1 MINTNTQLANVKES
15 RASCRAEV
23 GRALGETAELEVLTE
38 NDVGSIFQ
46 FLLDYGLP
54 DENESVQLNMTEA
67 GMAMCVAF
75 CSIFLSGLFCLVETK
90 IFFTHFLF
98 FIFFIFSSFL
108 VFPFLPCSLLF
119 FFIGVMHM
127 EKI

>member
-1 MINTNTQLANVKES
+1 M
-15 RASCRAEV
+15 

-75 CSIFLSGLFCLVETK
+75 CSISFFFCFLSCSDQ
-90 IFFTHFLF
+90 FL
-98 FIFFIFSSFL
+98 IFSFFSFFSFFLSFL
-108 VFPFLPCSLLF
+108 VFSFLPCSLLF
-119 FFIGVMHM
+119 FFTGVMHM

>member
-1 MINTNTQLANVKES
+1 M
-15 RASCRAEV
+15 

-75 CSIFLSGLFCLVETK
+75 CSIFLFFLLFVLFRP
-90 IFFTHFLF
+90 ISHFFIF

-108 VFPFLPCSLLF
+108 VFPFLFFPVPLLF
-119 FFIGVMHM
+119 FFTGVMHM

>member
-1 MINTNTQLANVKES
+1 M
-15 RASCRAEV
+15 

-75 CSIFLSGLFCLVETK
+75 CSISFFFCFLSCSDQFL
-90 IFFTHFLF
+90 IFSF

-108 VFPFLPCSLLF
+108 FLSFLFFPVPVLF
-119 FFIGVMHM
+119 FFTGVMHM